1 MPCCLTVLGK
11 RNVCNHRLK
20 VYRRSVEL
28 TYIDHMST
36 FFSDY
41 FEVEPA
47 EIDKF
52 GAFNISL
59 LTDLPLFIDP
69 FLLFN
74 SKKSAYRQLH
84 DDIIDYLV
92 FLKGKALAGV
102 VDEHLLKAWY
112 CFPEVRQTWLGFTV
126 HGNEGRGLGMDF
138 ARALHSSLVDIFR
151 DFGKEKVT
159 KGSHLEKVC
168 LIKDGVGRD
177 NISDFTTNL
186 IKDFLYAY
194 TERFAKEN
202 LREEHC
208 RDFAIRNVVFNYET
222 ETWESKTF
230 CLPWVAG
237 DHVVL
242 VPKDM
247 LTRDENWIN
256 RIDLIREFDQI
267 PEAIADQQLR
277 AQINNYFKKAL
288 ALKEN
293 REPTQK
299 EKAAAAVRTIREFP
313 AVIDFY
319 IRSKEN
325 RGEQATDISSAKVR
339 FSQAIF
345 NEQIKA
351 LQLILRAGEFYKTST
366 NTLDETRQRVH
377 FLKHV
382 IEDQDGYRLFYRDGK
397 PVRYEKDLQ
406 IMFRLVWF
414 GTPSD
419 VSSETN
425 DGRGPADFKVSRGAN
440 DKTIVEMKL
449 ARNTALR
456 NNLSRQAEIY
466 KNAAGARSAI
476 KVIMY
481 FTPEE
486 RERVLKILDELEL
499 RDNPDVVLID
509 ARGDNKPSGSKA
521 KAA

>member
-1 MPCCLTVLGK
+1 MP
-11 RNVCNHRLK
+11 
-20 VYRRSVEL
+20 
-28 TYIDHMST
+28 T

-41 FEVEPA
+41 FEIDPA
-47 EIDKF
+47 DIDKF

-74 SKKSAYRQLH
+74 SKKPAYQELH
-84 DDIIDYLV
+84 DDIIKYLV

-102 VDEHLLKAWY
+102 VDDHLLKLWY
-112 CFPEVRQTWLGFTV
+112 CFPEVRQTWFGFTV
-126 HGNEGRGLGMDF
+126 DGNDGRGLGMDF
-138 ARALHSSLVDIFR
+138 ARALHGSLVDIFR

-186 IKDFLYAY
+186 IKNFLYTY
-194 TERFAKEN
+194 TERFARER
-202 LREEHC
+202 LRKDQC
-208 RDFAIRNVVFNYET
+208 REVAIRNVVFNYET
-222 ETWESKTF
+222 ESWEPKTF
-230 CLPWVAG
+230 HLPWVEG

-256 RIDLIREFDQI
+256 RTDLVREFDEI
-267 PEAIADQQLR
+267 PPAIADQQLR
-277 AQINNYFKKAL
+277 AQINNYFEKAL
-288 ALKEN
+288 ARRKD

-299 EKAAAAVRTIREFP
+299 ERAAAAVRTIHEFP

-325 RGEQATDISSAKVR
+325 RAAQATDISSAKVR

-345 NEQIKA
+345 NEQVKA
-351 LQLILRAGEFYKTST
+351 LQLILAAGKFYKTPA
-366 NTLDETRQRVH
+366 NTLDETRERVA

-382 IEDQDGYRLFYRDGK
+382 IEDQDGYRLFYKDGK

-419 VSSETN
+419 VSSEAN
-425 DGRGPADFKVSRGAN
+425 DGRGPADFKISRGAT

-456 NNLSRQAEIY
+456 NNLARQAQVY
-466 KNAAGARSAI
+466 QKASNARSAI

-481 FTPEE
+481 FTLEE
-486 RERVLKILDELEL
+486 RVRVLKILDELKL
-499 RDNPDVVLID
+499 RDSLDVILID
-509 ARGDNKPSGSKA
+509 ARSDNKPSGSKA

>member
-1 MPCCLTVLGK
+1 MP
-11 RNVCNHRLK
+11 
-20 VYRRSVEL
+20 
-28 TYIDHMST
+28 T

-41 FEVEPA
+41 FELDPA
-47 EIDKF
+47 DIEKF
-52 GAFNISL
+52 GAFDISL

-74 SKKSAYRQLH
+74 SKKPEYRQLH
-84 DDIIDYLV
+84 DEIIRYLV
-92 FLKGKALAGV
+92 FLKEKALTGV
-102 VDEHLLKAWY
+102 VDDHLLKAWY
-112 CFPEVRQTWLGFTV
+112 CFPEVRQTWLGFTID
-126 HGNEGRGLGMDF
+126 GNEGRGLGIDF
-138 ARALHSSLVDIFR
+138 ARALQGSLVDIFR

-186 IKDFLYAY
+186 IKSFLYAY
-194 TERFAKEN
+194 TKRFAKEH
-202 LREEHC
+202 LREDQRREVSV
-208 RDFAIRNVVFNYET
+208 RYVVFNYET
-222 ETWESKTF
+222 ETWEARTF
-230 CLPWVAG
+230 ILPWVGG

-256 RIDLIREFDQI
+256 RRDLVREFDEI
-267 PEAIADQQLR
+267 PLAISDQQLR

-288 ALKEN
+288 ALKED

-299 EKAAAAVRTIREFP
+299 EKAAAAVRTIYEYP
-313 AVIDFY
+313 QIIDFY

-325 RGEQATDISSAKVR
+325 RAEQATDISTAKVR

-345 NEQIKA
+345 NAQVKA
-351 LQLILRAGEFYKTST
+351 LQLILAAGEFYKTPT
-366 NTLDETRQRVH
+366 NTLEETRQRIH

-382 IEDQDGYRLFYRDGK
+382 IEDQDGYRLFYKDGK

-419 VSSETN
+419 VSSEAN
-425 DGRGPADFKVSRGAN
+425 DGRGPADYKISRGAA

-449 ARNTALR
+449 AKNTALR
-456 NNLSRQAEIY
+456 NNLARQAQIY
-466 KNAAGARSAI
+466 QEASGAQSAI

-481 FTPEE
+481 FTLEE
-486 RERVLKILDELEL
+486 RVRVLKILDELKL
-499 RDNPDVVLID
+499 RDNPDVILID
-509 ARGDNKPSGSKA
+509 ARRDNKPSGSKA